1 MTLAE
6 LEALHTKQL
15 GILSTRGLRN
25 SLVTVSQMMDTWI
38 EIQRFRV
45 EPLYRTRKTQEQQ

>member
-1 MTLAE
+1 MTLAA

-38 EIQRFRV
+38 EIQRLRV
-45 EPLYRTRKTQEQQ
+45 EPIYRPRRKQ

>member
-38 EIQRFRV
+38 EIQRLRV
-45 EPLYRTRKTQEQQ
+45 EPIYRPRRKQ